1 MASRLFSREEVLDL
15 LQEEEE
21 WDEEDD
27 EVDDRGEILMEG
39 SGDEFEDLIE
49 DLEEV
54 QYGTVNIYIAL

>member
-1 MASRLFSREEVLDL
+1 M

>member
-1 MASRLFSREEVLDL
+1 MEEVLDL

-39 SGDEFEDLIE
+39 SDDEFEDL
-49 DLEEV
+49 EEL